1 MNWLEIVNE
10 IFRVCII
17 PLLGL
22 ATTYLVMWIKQKM
35 GEGKAKAKSEAAQT
49 GLVILEDIIT
59 TCVLA
64 TNQTYVEAL
73 KDKNIFDAEAQK
85 QALELTYKAVLTTA
99 STELQENLRLYVGDL
114 ETYIKEKIE
123 QKVLETK

>member
-1 MNWLEIVNE
+1 MDWLEIVNE

-22 ATTYLVMWIKQKM
+22 ATTYLIVWIKQKM

-64 TNQTYVEAL
+64 TNQTYVGAL
-73 KDKNIFDAEAQK
+73 KNKNIFDAEAQK
-85 QALELTYKAVLTTA
+85 QALELTYKAVITTA